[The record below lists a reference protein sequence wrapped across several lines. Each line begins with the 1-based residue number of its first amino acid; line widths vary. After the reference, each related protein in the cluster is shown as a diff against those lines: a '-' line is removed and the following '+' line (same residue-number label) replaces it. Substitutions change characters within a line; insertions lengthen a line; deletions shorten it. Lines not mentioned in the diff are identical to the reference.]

1 MPPSRTLTRPKIA
14 FRSVD
19 LPAPFGPMMPMSSP
33 GAAVSEQLFRMFTP
47 GMYPAVTSRTSTTS
61 SVAGVG
67 ATAGARLLFVI
78 DELLQRFDVLGVGGA
93 DVGVVVRAEV
103 GVDHGRVLHHGVR
116 VALGDHATL
125 GHHDDPVGDVPNHV
139 HVVLDE

>member
-1 MPPSRTLTRPKIA
+1 MPPSRTFTRPKIA

-33 GAAVSEQLFRMFTP
+33 GAAVSEQPFRMLTP

-61 SVAGVG
+61 SVVA
-67 ATAGARLLFVI
+67 
-78 DELLQRFDVLGVGGA
+78 
-93 DVGVVVRAEV
+93 VGVVVGTEV
-103 GVDHGRVLHHGVR
+103 GVDHGGVLHHRAR
-116 VALGDHATL
+116 VAFGDHAAL

-139 HVVLDE
+139 HVVLDEEHGHALGLQVQDVVEERL